1 MAATDSHNTTSDGAQ
16 LFISALP
23 LVLLIAALSYNVF
36 IFGDD
41 AVSGSNQLILI
52 GSAAFAAVLA
62 IRQGVSWT
70 TLQDGILDAI
80 RLATPAL
87 LILLMVGVLSGTWL
101 ISGIIPAMIYYGLQI
116 LSPEIFLPG
125 ACIITALVALFT
137 GSSWTSVATIGIALV
152 GIGNVLGQNEAAVAG
167 AIISGAYFGDK
178 MSPLSDTTN
187 LASAASNTE
196 LFVHIRY
203 MALTTVPSI
212 LLAVLVFAFIG
223 GGSADPAA
231 SERTEVIS
239 QVLRETINLS
249 LWLFVPPLII
259 VGLILKKVPALPAI
273 VCGALLGAVFAPLFQ
288 PEVLAQVSERGTYVS
303 LMKVMYTES
312 AIVTHHPM
320 LDELLTS
327 GGMEGMLNT
336 IWLILAAMSFGGV
349 MEASGFLQRIT
360 NFLVSRARSD
370 FGLVSATAGT
380 CVFTNISAADQYL
393 AVIVPGRMFA
403 PAFTERGLAP
413 ENLSRTL
420 EDAGTATSPLVPWN
434 TCGAF
439 HAGVLGVSTLA
450 YAPFAVFCY
459 LSPIMTLAF
468 IAFGIRIARLT
479 TKTTV
484 TA

>member
-1 MAATDSHNTTSDGAQ
+1 MADTDNHNTASDGAQ

-52 GSAAFAAVLA
+52 GSATFAALLA
-62 IRQGVSWT
+62 IRQGISWP

-212 LLAVLVFAFIG
+212 LIAVLAFAFIG

-231 SERTEVIS
+231 SERTEDIS
-239 QVLRETINLS
+239 QVLREHINLS
-249 LWLFVPPLII
+249 PWLFVPPLII

-273 VCGALLGAVFAPLFQ
+273 VCGALLGALFAPLFQ
-288 PEVLAQVSERGTYVS
+288 PEILAQVSEGGTYVN
-303 LMKVMYTES
+303 LMKVMYTNS

-327 GGMEGMLNT
+327 GGMEGLS
-336 IWLILAAMSFGGV
+336 LIH
-349 MEASGFLQRIT
+349 I
-360 NFLVSRARSD
+360 
-370 FGLVSATAGT
+370 
-380 CVFTNISAADQYL
+380 
-393 AVIVPGRMFA
+393 
-403 PAFTERGLAP
+403 
-413 ENLSRTL
+413 
-420 EDAGTATSPLVPWN
+420 
-434 TCGAF
+434 
-439 HAGVLGVSTLA
+439 
-450 YAPFAVFCY
+450 
-459 LSPIMTLAF
+459 
-468 IAFGIRIARLT
+468 
-479 TKTTV
+479 
-484 TA
+484 